1 MANTITADE
10 IREHFSQ
17 AMSAMYQQEVPQYGT
32 LLELVADVNLAV
44 LENNPQLH
52 EQLANADE
60 LARLNVE
67 RHGAIRVGTAEE
79 LATLRRMFAIMGM
92 YPVSYYDLSQ
102 AGVPVHSTAFRPID
116 DAALARNPFRIF
128 TSLLR
133 LELIENRALRERAE
147 AILARRKIFTPRCL
161 ALIAQY
167 EAEGEFTSADA
178 REFVQEA
185 LETFRWHRQATVD
198 EETYHALHREH
209 RLIAD
214 VVCFPGCHINHLTPR
229 TLDIDRVQ
237 SLMPECG
244 IEPKALIE
252 GPPRREV
259 PILLRQTSFKALEEP
274 VMFAGEHRGTH
285 SARFGEIEQRGVA
298 LTPKGRA
305 LYDRLLQAAGT
316 GKDNL
321 SHQQHL
327 QEVFSEFPDSEF
339 LLRQQ
344 GLAWFRYRL
353 TPTGEAH
360 RQAFRPGDDPQPLIE
375 RGWVVAQPII
385 YEDFLP
391 VSAAG
396 IFQSNLGN
404 ETQARSHGNA
414 SREAFEAALGCPV
427 QDEFE
432 LYRQAEERS
441 KRRCGL
447 LQNQYPAGISLTGSR
462 LCNIRRNRWRK
473 PVRERWPGAQNRGFI
488 SGAAFRTPRRPWARC
503 AGARRSQPP
512 AGRGYVQPRP
522 FPPPAGRTLTT
533 AASSAAAI
541 LAPSAKTAYISTS
554 GPRPAQRSR
563 CR

>member
-10 IREHFSQ
+10 IREQFSQ

-44 LENNPQLH
+44 LENNPRLH

-67 RHGAIRVGTAEE
+67 RHGAIRVGSADE
-79 LATLRRMFAIMGM
+79 LSTLRRMFAIMGM
-92 YPVSYYDLSQ
+92 FPVSYYDLSQ

-133 LELIENRALRERAE
+133 LELIDDAQLRDKAA
-147 AILARRKIFTPRCL
+147 AILQRRDIFTPRCRE
-161 ALIAQY
+161 LIALHEQVG
-167 EAEGEFTSADA
+167 AFATAQA
-178 REFVQEA
+178 NEFVKEA
-185 LETFRWHRQATVD
+185 LETFRWHRHATVD
-198 EETYHALHREH
+198 NRTYHALHNEH

-237 SLMPECG
+237 ALMPKYA
-244 IEPKALIE
+244 IEPKILIE
-252 GPPRREV
+252 GPPRRDV
-259 PILLRQTSFKALEEP
+259 PILLRQTSFKALDEP
-274 VMFAGEHRGTH
+274 VLFNGEQEGTH
-285 SARFGEIEQRGVA
+285 TARFGEIEQRGVA

-305 LYDRLLQAAGT
+305 LYDQLLNEAGT

-321 SHQQHL
+321 THQLHL
-327 QEVFSEFPDSEF
+327 QEVFQPFPDSEM
-339 LLRQQ
+339 LLRRQQ
-344 GLAWFRYRL
+344 LAYFRYRL
-353 TPTGEAH
+353 TPSGEAH
-360 RQAFRPGDDPQPLIE
+360 RKAIRPGDDPQPLIE

-404 ETQARSHGNA
+404 ETQQRSHGNA
-414 SREAFEAALGCPV
+414 SKLRFEEALGCEV
-427 QDEFE
+427 LDEFT
-432 LYRQAEERS
+432 LYQQAEERS

-447 LQNQYPAGISLTGSR
+447 L
-462 LCNIRRNRWRK
+462 
-473 PVRERWPGAQNRGFI
+473 
-488 SGAAFRTPRRPWARC
+488 
-503 AGARRSQPP
+503 
-512 AGRGYVQPRP
+512 
-522 FPPPAGRTLTT
+522 
-533 AASSAAAI
+533 
-541 LAPSAKTAYISTS
+541 
-554 GPRPAQRSR
+554 
-563 CR
+563 

>member
-10 IREHFSQ
+10 IRENFSQ

-44 LENNPQLH
+44 LEHNPKLH

-60 LARLNVE
+60 LSRLNVE

-92 YPVSYYDLSQ
+92 FPVSYYDLSQ

-133 LELIENRALRERAE
+133 LELIANVELRQRAA
-147 AILARRKIFTPRCL
+147 AILARRDIFPPRCRE
-161 ALIAQY
+161 LIAVHEEQGHFSP
-167 EAEGEFTSADA
+167 AQA
-178 REFVQEA
+178 REFVHQA
-185 LETFRWHRQATVD
+185 LETFRWHSHATVD
-198 EETYHALHREH
+198 ADTYYALHNEH

-237 SLMPECG
+237 ALMPECG
-244 IEPKALIE
+244 MVPKALIE

-274 VMFAGEHRGTH
+274 VVFAGEHQGTH
-285 SARFGEIEQRGVA
+285 SARFGEIEQRGIA

-305 LYDRLLQAAGT
+305 LYDRLLNEAGV

-321 SHQQHL
+321 HHQRHL
-327 QEVFSEFPDSEF
+327 QEVFSQFPDSEF

-353 TPTGEAH
+353 TPAGEAH
-360 RQAFRPGDDPQPLIE
+360 RHAFGPGDDPQPLIE

-404 ETQARSHGNA
+404 DIQARSHGNA
-414 SREAFEAALGCPV
+414 SRDAFETALGCPV
-427 QDEFE
+427 LDEFA
-432 LYRQAEERS
+432 LYQQAEERS

-447 LQNQYPAGISLTGSR
+447 L
-462 LCNIRRNRWRK
+462 
-473 PVRERWPGAQNRGFI
+473 
-488 SGAAFRTPRRPWARC
+488 
-503 AGARRSQPP
+503 
-512 AGRGYVQPRP
+512 
-522 FPPPAGRTLTT
+522 
-533 AASSAAAI
+533 
-541 LAPSAKTAYISTS
+541 
-554 GPRPAQRSR
+554 
-563 CR
+563 

>member
-17 AMSAMYQQEVPQYGT
+17 AMSAMYQQ
-32 LLELVADVNLAV
+32 
-44 LENNPQLH
+44 

-344 GLAWFRYRL
+344 
-353 TPTGEAH
+353 
-360 RQAFRPGDDPQPLIE
+360 PLIE

-447 LQNQYPAGISLTGSR
+447 L
-462 LCNIRRNRWRK
+462 
-473 PVRERWPGAQNRGFI
+473 
-488 SGAAFRTPRRPWARC
+488 
-503 AGARRSQPP
+503 
-512 AGRGYVQPRP
+512 
-522 FPPPAGRTLTT
+522 
-533 AASSAAAI
+533 
-541 LAPSAKTAYISTS
+541 
-554 GPRPAQRSR
+554 
-563 CR
+563 

>member
-44 LENNPQLH
+44 LEHHPQLH

-67 RHGAIRVGTAEE
+67 RHGAIRVGSADE

-102 AGVPVHSTAFRPID
+102 AGVPVHSTAFRPVD
-116 DAALARNPFRIF
+116 DAALARNPFRVF

-133 LELIENRALRERAE
+133 LELIDNVELRDKAA
-147 AILARRKIFTPRCL
+147 AILAKRDIFTPRCREL
-161 ALIAQY
+161 MAQY
-167 EAEGEFTSADA
+167 DAQGHFTPAQA
-178 REFVQEA
+178 NAFVKEA
-185 LETFRWHRQATVD
+185 LETFRWHSHATVD
-198 EETYHALHREH
+198 QETYQALHDEH

-237 SLMPECG
+237 SLMPKYG
-244 IEPKALIE
+244 IEPKILIE

-274 VMFAGEHRGTH
+274 VLFAGEHRGTH
-285 SARFGEIEQRGVA
+285 TARFGEIEQRGVA

-305 LYDRLLQAAGT
+305 LYDALLSEAET

-327 QEVFSEFPDSEF
+327 SDMFKSFPDSDMF
-339 LLRQQ
+339 LRRQE
-344 GLAWFRYRL
+344 LAYFRYRL

-375 RGWVVAQPII
+375 RGWLVAQPIT

-404 ETQARSHGNA
+404 ETQARSRGNA
-414 SREAFEAALGCPV
+414 SQAAFENALGCPV
-427 QDEFE
+427 LDEFQ
-432 LYRQAEERS
+432 LYQDAEDRS

-447 LQNQYPAGISLTGSR
+447 L
-462 LCNIRRNRWRK
+462 
-473 PVRERWPGAQNRGFI
+473 
-488 SGAAFRTPRRPWARC
+488 
-503 AGARRSQPP
+503 
-512 AGRGYVQPRP
+512 
-522 FPPPAGRTLTT
+522 
-533 AASSAAAI
+533 
-541 LAPSAKTAYISTS
+541 
-554 GPRPAQRSR
+554 
-563 CR
+563 

>member
-10 IREHFSQ
+10 IRECFSQ
-17 AMSAMYQQEVPQYGT
+17 ALSAMYLQEVPQYGT
-32 LLELVADVNLAV
+32 LLELVADVNLAI
-44 LENNPQLH
+44 LENNPKLH

-102 AGVPVHSTAFRPID
+102 AGVPVHSTAFRPVD

-133 LELIENRALRERAE
+133 LELIANDALRKRA
-147 AILARRKIFTPRCL
+147 AQILSGRDIFTPRCRE
-161 ALIAQY
+161 LIALY
-167 EAEGEFTSADA
+167 EQKGEFTTAEG
-178 REFVQEA
+178 REFVEQA
-185 LETFRWHRQATVD
+185 LETFRWHRQTLVD
-198 EETYHALHREH
+198 EETYHALHDEH

-237 SLMPECG
+237 ALMPECG
-244 IEPKALIE
+244 IAPKALIE

-274 VMFAGEHRGTH
+274 EMFAGEHKGTH
-285 SARFGEIEQRGVA
+285 TARFGEIEQRGIA
-298 LTPKGRA
+298 LPQKGRA
-305 LYDRLLQAAGT
+305 LYDRLLGEAGV

-321 SHQQHL
+321 NHQRHL
-327 QEVFSEFPDSEF
+327 QEVFSAFPDSEF

-344 GLAWFRYRL
+344 GLAYFRYRL
-353 TPTGEAH
+353 TPAGEAH

-375 RGWVVAQPII
+375 RGWVIAQPII

-404 ETQARSHGNA
+404 EVQTRSHGNA
-414 SREAFEAALGCPV
+414 SREAFEEALGCAV
-427 QDEFE
+427 YDEFT
-432 LYRQAEERS
+432 LYQQAEERS

-447 LQNQYPAGISLTGSR
+447 L
-462 LCNIRRNRWRK
+462 
-473 PVRERWPGAQNRGFI
+473 
-488 SGAAFRTPRRPWARC
+488 
-503 AGARRSQPP
+503 
-512 AGRGYVQPRP
+512 
-522 FPPPAGRTLTT
+522 
-533 AASSAAAI
+533 
-541 LAPSAKTAYISTS
+541 
-554 GPRPAQRSR
+554 
-563 CR
+563 

>member
-10 IREHFSQ
+10 IREQFSQ

-116 DAALARNPFRIF
+116 DAA
-128 TSLLR
+128 
-133 LELIENRALRERAE
+133 
-147 AILARRKIFTPRCL
+147 
-161 ALIAQY
+161 QY

-185 LETFRWHRQATVD
+185 LETFRWHRHATVD

-229 TLDIDRVQ
+229 TLDIDRAQ
-237 SLMPECG
+237 ALMPECG

-274 VMFAGEHRGTH
+274 VMFAGEHKGTH
-285 SARFGEIEQRGVA
+285 SARFGEIEQRGIA

-321 SHQQHL
+321 SHQLHL
-327 QEVFSEFPDSEF
+327 QEVFREFPDSEF

-353 TPTGEAH
+353 TPAGEAH

-404 ETQARSHGNA
+404 EIQARSHGNA
-414 SREAFEAALGCPV
+414 SREAFETALGCPV
-427 QDEFE
+427 EDEFA

-447 LQNQYPAGISLTGSR
+447 L
-462 LCNIRRNRWRK
+462 
-473 PVRERWPGAQNRGFI
+473 
-488 SGAAFRTPRRPWARC
+488 
-503 AGARRSQPP
+503 
-512 AGRGYVQPRP
+512 
-522 FPPPAGRTLTT
+522 
-533 AASSAAAI
+533 
-541 LAPSAKTAYISTS
+541 
-554 GPRPAQRSR
+554 
-563 CR
+563 

>member
-10 IREHFSQ
+10 IRECFSQ

-32 LLELVADVNLAV
+32 LLELVADVNLAI
-44 LENNPQLH
+44 LENNPKLH

-102 AGVPVHSTAFRPID
+102 AGVPVHSTAFRPVD

-133 LELIENRALRERAE
+133 LELIANDALRKRA
-147 AILARRKIFTPRCL
+147 AQVLSGRDIFTPRCRE
-161 ALIAQY
+161 LIALY
-167 EAEGEFTSADA
+167 EQKGEFTAAEA
-178 REFVQEA
+178 REFVEQA
-185 LETFRWHRQATVD
+185 LETFRWHRQTLVD
-198 EETYHALHREH
+198 EETYHALHDEH

-237 SLMPECG
+237 ALMPECG
-244 IEPKALIE
+244 IAPKALIE

-259 PILLRQTSFKALEEP
+259 PILLRQTSSKALEEP
-274 VMFAGEHRGTH
+274 VMFAGEHKGTH
-285 SARFGEIEQRGVA
+285 TARFGEIEQRGIA

-305 LYDRLLQAAGT
+305 LYDRLLGEAGV

-321 SHQQHL
+321 NHQRHL
-327 QEVFSEFPDSEF
+327 QEVFSAFPDSEF

-344 GLAWFRYRL
+344 GLAYFRYRL
-353 TPTGEAH
+353 TPAGEAH

-375 RGWVVAQPII
+375 RGWVIAQPII

-404 ETQARSHGNA
+404 EVQTRSHGNA
-414 SREAFEAALGCPV
+414 SREAFEEALGCAV
-427 QDEFE
+427 YDEFT
-432 LYRQAEERS
+432 LYQQAEERS

-447 LQNQYPAGISLTGSR
+447 L
-462 LCNIRRNRWRK
+462 
-473 PVRERWPGAQNRGFI
+473 
-488 SGAAFRTPRRPWARC
+488 
-503 AGARRSQPP
+503 
-512 AGRGYVQPRP
+512 
-522 FPPPAGRTLTT
+522 
-533 AASSAAAI
+533 
-541 LAPSAKTAYISTS
+541 
-554 GPRPAQRSR
+554 
-563 CR
+563 